1 MSTSFATVEEY
12 LSHERRAVRRWQTV
26 FTALWIVI
34 VLLLVFATTVSAAPA
49 AAAPLTDTQ
58 VTTTVSRVYPFTR
71 NGAAYC
77 NIGLANLTTLTN
89 VFGPECQ
96 ARRGQRVVLYYNE
109 YVVESATCNLRGCR
123 TASRPVRTLQSW
135 YIVP

>member
-1 MSTSFATVEEY
+1 MSTSFATIDDFAAA
-12 LSHERRAVRRWQTV
+12 ERRAVRRWETV
-26 FTALWIVI
+26 FTLFWMAILII
-34 VLLLVFATTVSAAPA
+34 ALLVVSAAPA

-96 ARRGQRVVLYYNE
+96 ARRGQRVVLYYSDHL
-109 YVVESATCNLRGCR
+109 VESVTCNLRGCR
-123 TASRPVRTLQSW
+123 PVMRTVRTLQSW
-135 YIVP
+135 YIVQ